1 MTQKLSV
8 RDRKQSRSDA
18 AWGMRDA
25 YVIRG
30 PYGASWIVCATD
42 STGKLRE
49 PAQFGWDY
57 RDRADAYA
65 ARINYFACKIA
76 SAKQFSEDYYR
87 ARAESAV
94 ETESHTA

>member
-1 MTQKLSV
+1 
-8 RDRKQSRSDA
+8 
-18 AWGMRDA
+18 MRDA

-30 PYGASWIVCATD
+30 AYGASWIVCATD

-65 ARINYFACKIA
+65 ARLNRFASKIA
-76 SAKQFSEDYYR
+76 SASTAKTLVGNQFSEDYYR
-87 ARAESAV
+87 ARAESTAA
-94 ETESHTA
+94 TESNVC